1 MQDSCATN
9 SEQQNIVVEVERPY
23 TSIGQVKT
31 CTALACFWAVYFTAG
46 LEVQRIASTDREKV
60 FHTVVKDW
68 LGASRA
74 PAERNGKKVAPTVLN
89 DSLGKNT
96 RDTLSLKMRI
106 RRQPKRPAKACIK
119 VRGVGCTPAASLPQT
134 PGKRKREIWLRYSR
148 RVGLRAHWQNHECGR
163 HKDRGPELLSA
174 RAVLASCRRSPDKLS
189 RVRPE
194 GPNSAILKNE
204 GRTQGKKIVFRFP
217 VPAEERLGGNDV
229 GRGSA
234 PAYTRRQQPLISQWG
249 I

>member
-9 SEQQNIVVEVERPY
+9 SEQQNIVVVVERPY
-23 TSIGQVKT
+23 TSIGQVRT

-60 FHTVVKDW
+60 FHTVVRDW

-119 VRGVGCTPAASLPQT
+119 VRGVGCTPAAPLPQP
-134 PGKRKREIWLRYSR
+134 PGKRKRETWLKILAAG
-148 RVGLRAHWQNHECGR
+148 RVASALAEPRVQTSQRWGTRVVERACGLGFV
-163 HKDRGPELLSA
+163 SA
-174 RAVLASCRRSPDKLS
+174 F
-189 RVRPE
+189 
-194 GPNSAILKNE
+194 I
-204 GRTQGKKIVFRFP
+204 
-217 VPAEERLGGNDV
+217 
-229 GRGSA
+229 
-234 PAYTRRQQPLISQWG
+234 RQAKPG
-249 I
+249 